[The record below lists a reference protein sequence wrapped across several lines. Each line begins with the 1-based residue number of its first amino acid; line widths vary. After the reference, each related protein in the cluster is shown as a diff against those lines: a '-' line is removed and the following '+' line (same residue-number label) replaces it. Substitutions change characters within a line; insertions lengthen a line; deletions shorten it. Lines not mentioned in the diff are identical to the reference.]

1 MSFCSSMHGELH
13 TLKEEVKRLKQTKMQ
28 LKEANRQLL
37 ASQEEM
43 SQKLSSS
50 QEQNNMKLE
59 EIKILKTQMSN
70 LEEKVRFLSVDGVK
84 E

>member
-1 MSFCSSMHGELH
+1 MHGELH